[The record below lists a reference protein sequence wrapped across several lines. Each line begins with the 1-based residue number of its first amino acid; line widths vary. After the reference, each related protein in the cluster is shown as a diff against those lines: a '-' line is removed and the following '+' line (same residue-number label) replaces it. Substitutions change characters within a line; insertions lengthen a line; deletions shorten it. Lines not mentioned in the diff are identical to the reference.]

1 MKFTTKIFILAFI
14 LAPISIFSQNGS
26 IEVEVIDSVQ
36 IKATSFEYILTLED
50 DYESYAVEEFEED
63 VKMNEI
69 KVKNAQKMKLN
80 NLETFLK
87 NKKYKYTSLSE
98 SNLETNNKFNIFKVN
113 DGFRVSLATFEELK
127 KLSIEVKELDK
138 VSGTIGKTTYQDKSQ
153 FEEELI
159 KKLIEKAK
167 IKAQTIAKYSN
178 LTLGKIIEI
187 KETKEVDNA
196 NFNFMDMIM
205 KLDKK
210 RNFNLASDVQNSNY
224 TKAIVVKFKA
234 D

>member
-1 MKFTTKIFILAFI
+1 MKFTTKIIILAFL
-14 LAPISIFSQNGS
+14 LAPISIFSQSGS

-36 IKATSFEYILTLED
+36 VKATSFEYILTLED
-50 DYESYAVEEFEED
+50 DYESFAFEEGEED
-63 VKMNEI
+63 VKMKEL
-69 KVKNAQKMKLN
+69 KNKNTKKTKLN
-80 NLETFLK
+80 DLETFLK

-98 SNLETNNKFNIFKVN
+98 SNLETNNKYNIFKSN
-113 DGFRVSLATFEELK
+113 DGFKISVSSFEELK
-127 KLSIEVKELDK
+127 KLSSEVKELDK

-159 KKLIEKAK
+159 KRLIEKAK
-167 IKAQTIAKYSN
+167 TKAQTIVKYSN

-196 NFNFMDMIM
+196 NFNFIDMIM
-205 KLDKK
+205 KLDKT
-210 RNFNLASDVQNSNY
+210 RNFNLTSDIQNSNY